1 MANNIYT
8 DLTPKEF
15 LLRTIADRIKNNVEL
30 VEFNDDRESEL
41 DLTECMKLIIKDFE
55 SYEIRR
61 KRIK

>member
-30 VEFNDDRESEL
+30 VEFNDDRETEL
-41 DLTECMKLIIKDFE
+41 DITECMKLIIKDFE